1 MKQAPMRF
9 KGFEWRHNPREI
21 SFKCERN
28 VGELSF
34 PFNGSK
40 LSETG
45 RKCLV
50 IRGKGELFGE
60 DCLEQFDRLV
70 ELFRDSGE
78 GLLTLPGMKPFY
90 AVFESVSVTGSPK
103 PDVLGYSFV
112 FRESPQKTR
121 TTGHSFCVT
130 RDGESLWDVSY
141 RFGVPIDRLVE
152 LNPQIKRPDIVA
164 KGSVI
169 RLC

>member
-21 SFKCERN
+21 SLECEKN
-28 VGELSF
+28 TGELNF
-34 PFNGSK
+34 PYNGSS

-60 DCLEQFDRLV
+60 DCLEQLDSLV

-90 AVFESVSVTGSPK
+90 AVFENISVTGSPK
-103 PDVLGYSFV
+103 PDVLSYSFV
-112 FRESPQKTR
+112 FRESPKKSKA
-121 TTGHSFCVT
+121 TGLTHCVT
-130 RDGESLWDVSY
+130 SGENLWDISY
-141 RFGVPIDRLVE
+141 RFDVPIDRLVE
-152 LNPQIKRPDIVA
+152 LNPQIKRPDIVDD
-164 KGSVI
+164 GSVI